1 MAETNTTLSSDYT
14 MINIKKQTKSQNKQ
28 RKKGHSGHS
37 AEDGGKRPCSAGGG
51 MVGRILL
58 QCCWNIMRS
67 SQVPGSEGGEEG
79 PGERGCEG
87 GAHSTVTG

>member
-1 MAETNTTLSSDYT
+1 
-14 MINIKKQTKSQNKQ
+14 
-28 RKKGHSGHS
+28 
-37 AEDGGKRPCSAGGG
+37 

-79 PGERGCEG
+79 PRGRGCAG